1 MHEACNDEVRIIARE
16 RRSEESPSHHD
27 VVPGQRDEHR
37 MFDIVVEGVAI
48 AYAFER
54 KPGDGR
60 DQLSQARMRRSEPA
74 VHVRG

>member
-1 MHEACNDEVRIIARE
+1 
-16 RRSEESPSHHD
+16 
-27 VVPGQRDEHR
+27 

-48 AYAFER
+48 AYAFKR

-60 DQLSQARMRRSEPA
+60 DQLSQARVRRSEPA